1 MSTFC
6 DDFSWLPSARDG
18 GGERGGRTRSQMG
31 EGRRERETK
40 LWMFCTDGKDGE
52 PEVPKQDLLR
62 GMSL

>member
-1 MSTFC
+1 MMIFHGC
-6 DDFSWLPSARDG
+6 PQLEMVGR
-18 GGERGGRTRSQMG
+18 ERGGRTRSQMG
-31 EGRRERETK
+31 EERRERETK